1 MYRFIAYTLGG
12 IAVLTISVFAGVAL
26 YLYKLSQDLP
36 DYRSLANYEPPI
48 TTRVYANDGSLIAEY
63 ARERRLFVPID
74 AIPRRVIDA
83 FLSAEDKDF
92 YSHPGVDING
102 VTRAFVTNLQ
112 NYMAGANRRPEGAS
126 TITQQ
131 VAKNFLLSSE
141 ATLER
146 KIKEWMLAFRLED
159 AYSKDK
165 ILELYLNQI
174 FLGSGSYGVA
184 AAAYNYFDKS
194 LDQLTI
200 AETAYLAGL
209 PKAPSNYHPI
219 RNKRRAVERRDW
231 VIDRMAENQFI
242 SSEDAQKATSEDLVP
257 HFRPAGAQSPE
268 AQFFAEEIRRWIQ
281 VNYGDDKLYDG
292 GLAVRSTFD
301 PTLQRFGVL
310 ALRKGLVAYDRRHG
324 WRGPVTRVDL
334 ATDWKKTLSN
344 IPALLDVT
352 EWRLGAVLGYGPN
365 EALRIGFPDGSEGRV
380 PFAELKWARKFLTDE
395 KMGPE
400 PKKAAEV
407 VTPGDVVYV
416 EALPKAVDGSTN
428 GLFGLRQVPKVNGGL
443 LAMDPHTGR
452 VLALVG
458 GFSYYAS
465 EFDRAWQALR
475 QTGSSFKP
483 IVYAAALD
491 MGYTP
496 SSIVLDVPFVAKQ
509 GQGLPM
515 WRPDNYDENYAGPS
529 TLRQGLEKSRNL
541 MTVRIAD
548 DIGMDKVVE
557 YARKMGTAE
566 QMLPVLANSLGST
579 ESTLVRMTTAY
590 SMFVNGG
597 KRVYPALV
605 DRIQDRTGK
614 TIFRHDKRVCE
625 GCNSEGF
632 ANQEEPLIANNA
644 ESVLDSRTAYQIV
657 HMLEGVVERGTAVT
671 VKEVGVPLAGKTG
684 TTNDYKDAWFVGFS
698 PNLSVGIYIGF
709 DQPASLGKGETGG
722 TNAAPIF
729 REFMK
734 DAVGKQPPVP
744 FRIPPGI
751 RLVRVDLKSGRPSS
765 GGVVLEAFKTGTEP
779 GSGYQAR
786 GDRYGS
792 GLGVA
797 DGDGVDDGSDPGSS
811 GDSGSSSS
819 NNGDWGLY

>member
-1 MYRFIAYTLGG
+1 
-12 IAVLTISVFAGVAL
+12 
-26 YLYKLSQDLP
+26 
-36 DYRSLANYEPPI
+36 
-48 TTRVYANDGSLIAEY
+48 
-63 ARERRLFVPID
+63 
-74 AIPRRVIDA
+74 
-83 FLSAEDKDF
+83 
-92 YSHPGVDING
+92 

-112 NYMAGANRRPEGAS
+112 NYVSGANRRPEGAS

-131 VAKNFLLSSE
+131 VAKNFLLTSE

-194 LDQLTI
+194 LDQLTV

-209 PKAPSNYHPI
+209 PKAPSNYHPV
-219 RNKRRAVERRDW
+219 RNYRRAIDRRNW
-231 VIDRMAENQFI
+231 VIARMSENQFI
-242 SSEDAQKATSEDLVP
+242 SSEDAGKAQAEELVP

-281 VNYGDDKLYDG
+281 QNYGDAKLYDG

-301 PTLQRFGVL
+301 PTLQRYGVL

-334 ATDWKKTLSN
+334 ATDWKKTLGD

-352 EWRLGAVLGYGPN
+352 EWRLAAVMGYGPN
-365 EALRIGFPDGSEGRV
+365 ESVQIGFADGKEGRI
-380 PFAELKWARKFLTDE
+380 PHAELKWARKFITDE
-395 KMGPE
+395 RMGPE

-416 EALPKAVDGSTN
+416 EALPKAADGSTK
-428 GLFGLRQVPKVNGGL
+428 GLYGLRQVPKVNGGL

-496 SSIVLDVPFVAKQ
+496 SSIVLDVPFVAQQ

-515 WRPDNYDENYAGPS
+515 WRPENYDEGFAGPS

-541 MTVRIAD
+541 MTVRIAA

-557 YARKMGTAE
+557 YARKMGTSDN
-566 QMLPVLANSLGST
+566 MLAVLANALGST

-597 KRVYPALV
+597 KRIYPALV

-614 TIFRHDKRVCE
+614 TIYRHDKRVCE
-625 GCNSEGF
+625 GCN
-632 ANQEEPLIANNA
+632 ADAWAQQDEPLIANNA
-644 ESVLDSRTAYQIV
+644 ENVLDPRTAYQIT
-657 HMLEGVVERGTAVT
+657 HMLEGVVERGTAMVAR
-671 VKEVGVPLAGKTG
+671 EVGVPLAGKTG

-698 PNLSVGIYIGF
+698 PNLAVGIYIGF
-709 DQPASLGKGETGG
+709 DQPASMGRGETGG

-729 REFMK
+729 KEFMK
-734 DAVGKQPPVP
+734 EAVGKQAPVP

-765 GGVVLEAFKTGTEP
+765 AGAVLEAFKAGTEP
-779 GSGYQAR
+779 GSGYAAR
-786 GDRYGS
+786 GDRFGAGS
-792 GLGVA
+792 TVA
-797 DGDGVDDGSDPGSS
+797 GDDGSEDGSS
-811 GDSGSSSS
+811 DESGAASS
-819 NNGDWGLY
+819 NGDWGLY

>member
-1 MYRFIAYTLGG
+1 
-12 IAVLTISVFAGVAL
+12 
-26 YLYKLSQDLP
+26 
-36 DYRSLANYEPPI
+36 
-48 TTRVYANDGSLIAEY
+48 
-63 ARERRLFVPID
+63 
-74 AIPRRVIDA
+74 
-83 FLSAEDKDF
+83 
-92 YSHPGVDING
+92 
-102 VTRAFVTNLQ
+102 
-112 NYMAGANRRPEGAS
+112 
-126 TITQQ
+126 
-131 VAKNFLLSSE
+131 
-141 ATLER
+141 
-146 KIKEWMLAFRLED
+146 
-159 AYSKDK
+159 
-165 ILELYLNQI
+165 
-174 FLGSGSYGVA
+174 
-184 AAAYNYFDKS
+184 
-194 LDQLTI
+194 
-200 AETAYLAGL
+200 LAGL
-209 PKAPSNYHPI
+209 PKAPSTYHPI
-219 RNKRRAVERRDW
+219 RNHSAAVGRRNW
-231 VIDRMAENQFI
+231 VIERMATNQFI
-242 SSEDAQKATSEDLVP
+242 SDEDAGNAVAEPLVP

-281 VNYGDDKLYDG
+281 QNYGDRSLYDG

-301 PTLQRFGVL
+301 PKLQRFGVM
-310 ALRKGLVAYDRRHG
+310 ALRKGLVGYDRRHG

-334 ATDWKKTLSN
+334 ATDWQK
-344 IPALLDVT
+344 ALRDMPVLVDVT
-352 EWRLGAVLGYGPN
+352 EWRLAAVVGYGAN
-365 EALRIGFPDGSEGRV
+365 ESVRIGFADGTEGKI
-380 PFAELKWARKFLTDE
+380 PLAEMKWARKFITDE
-395 KMGPE
+395 RQGAE
-400 PKKAAEV
+400 PKKASEV

-416 EALPKAVDGSTN
+416 EALPKATDGSTN
-428 GLFGLRQVPKVNGGL
+428 GVFGLRQVPKVNGGL

-483 IVYAAALD
+483 LVYAAALD

-496 SSIVLDVPFVAKQ
+496 SSIVLDVPFVASQ

-515 WRPDNYDENYAGPS
+515 WRPDNYDENFAGPS

-541 MTVRIAD
+541 MTVRIAA
-548 DIGMDKVVE
+548 DIGMEKVVE
-557 YARKMGTAE
+557 YARKMGTSE
-566 QMLPVLANSLGST
+566 QMLPVLANALGST

-597 KRVYPALV
+597 KRIYPALV

-614 TIFRHDKRVCE
+614 TIYRHDKRVCE
-625 GCNSEGF
+625 GCNAEGWG
-632 ANQEEPLIANNA
+632 NQEEPLIANDA

-657 HMLEGVVERGTAVT
+657 HMLEGVVERGTAMT

-698 PNLSVGIYIGF
+698 PNLAVGIYIGF

-765 GGVVLEAFKTGTEP
+765 AGVVLEAFKAGTEP
-779 GSGYQAR
+779 GSGYVAR
-786 GDRYGS
+786 GDRFGS
-792 GLGVA
+792 GYSA
-797 DGDGVDDGSDPGSS
+797 DGEGEGSDTDAPDEAGNQ
-811 GDSGSSSS
+811 G
-819 NNGDWGLY
+819 NGDWGLY

>member
-36 DYRSLANYEPPI
+36 DYSSLATYEPPI
-48 TTRVYANDGSLIAEY
+48 TTRVYGNDGSLIAEY

-112 NYMAGANRRPEGAS
+112 NYVSGANRRPEGAS

-131 VAKNFLLSSE
+131 VAKNFLLTSE

-194 LDQLTI
+194 LDQLTV

-209 PKAPSNYHPI
+209 PKAPSNYHPV
-219 RNKRRAVERRDW
+219 RNYRRAIDRRNW
-231 VIDRMAENQFI
+231 VIARMSENQFI
-242 SSEDAQKATSEDLVP
+242 SSEDAGKAQAEELVP

-281 VNYGDDKLYDG
+281 QNYGDAKLYDG

-301 PTLQRFGVL
+301 PTLQRYGVL

-334 ATDWKKTLSN
+334 ATDWKKTLGD

-352 EWRLGAVLGYGPN
+352 EWRLAAVMGYGPN
-365 EALRIGFPDGSEGRV
+365 ESVQIGFADGKEGRI
-380 PFAELKWARKFLTDE
+380 PHAELKWARKFITDE
-395 KMGPE
+395 RMGPE

-416 EALPKAVDGSTN
+416 EALPKAADGSTK
-428 GLFGLRQVPKVNGGL
+428 GLYGLRQVPKVNGGL

-496 SSIVLDVPFVAKQ
+496 SSIVLDVPFVAQQ

-515 WRPDNYDENYAGPS
+515 WRPENYDEGFAGPS

-541 MTVRIAD
+541 MTVRIAA

-557 YARKMGTAE
+557 YARKMGTSDN
-566 QMLPVLANSLGST
+566 MLAVLANALGST

-597 KRVYPALV
+597 KRIYPALV
-605 DRIQDRTGK
+605 DRIQDRHGK
-614 TIFRHDKRVCE
+614 TIYRHDKRVCD
-625 GCNSEGF
+625 GCN
-632 ANQEEPLIANNA
+632 ADAWAQQDEPLIANNA
-644 ESVLDSRTAYQIV
+644 ENVLDPRTAYQIT
-657 HMLEGVVERGTAVT
+657 HMLEGVVERGTAMVAR
-671 VKEVGVPLAGKTG
+671 EVGVPLAGKTG

-698 PNLSVGIYIGF
+698 PNLAVGIYIGF
-709 DQPASLGKGETGG
+709 DQPASMGRGETGG

-729 REFMK
+729 KEFMK
-734 DAVGKQPPVP
+734 EAVGKQAPVP

-765 GGVVLEAFKTGTEP
+765 AGAVLEAFKAGTEP
-779 GSGYQAR
+779 GSGYAAR
-786 GDRYGS
+786 GDRFGAGS
-792 GLGVA
+792 TVA
-797 DGDGVDDGSDPGSS
+797 GDDGSEDGSS
-811 GDSGSSSS
+811 DESGAASS
-819 NNGDWGLY
+819 NGDWGLY